1 MSSVAYRIPF
11 KSGESETG
19 YSLIALLVQVI
30 RARVLNAMVRA
41 IGSALYQVSNKLAAM
56 RAFLNG
62 THMPVPSLC
71 VVSGAVQSEFAV
83 LMHTDPRLL
92 VPSVAGALVLLA
104 CISLLEVSQIA
115 LKTHQ
120 HEA

>member
-1 MSSVAYRIPF
+1 MSPTTYRIPF

-19 YSLIALLVQVI
+19 YSLTALLVRVI
-30 RARVLNAMVRA
+30 RARVLNAMVRV

-62 THMPVPSLC
+62 TLMPVPPLC
-71 VVSGAVQSEFAV
+71 VVSGAVQSEFAA
-83 LMHTDPRLL
+83 HTDPRLL

-104 CISLLEVSQIA
+104 CISWLEVSQIT

>member
-1 MSSVAYRIPF
+1 MSSAAYRIPF

-62 THMPVPSLC
+62 THMPVPPLC

-104 CISLLEVSQIA
+104 CISWLEVSQIT

>member
-1 MSSVAYRIPF
+1 MSPTTYRIPVT
-11 KSGESETG
+11 SGESETG
-19 YSLIALLVQVI
+19 YSLTALMVRVI
-30 RARVLNAMVRA
+30 RARALHAIVRT

-62 THMPVPSLC
+62 TLMPVPPLC

-83 LMHTDPRLL
+83 LMHTDTRLL

-104 CISLLEVSQIA
+104 CISWLEVSQIT